1 MKNKINIA
9 SNTQKLVYQKL
20 LHITRYKPHTC
31 TKHTPDSLTII
42 HILHP
47 LTSTPTPTHTIHL
60 TSLPLITLCIHIK
73 LHSVHNQHPP
83 HPPHTPTPTSSPF
96 YTQTHM
102 HILEKQKAHTAQ
114 DVLSKIQ
121 NVM

>member
-1 MKNKINIA
+1 MKNKINI
-9 SNTQKLVYQKL
+9 SNNTQKLLYQKL
-20 LHITRYKPHTC
+20 LHITRYTPYTC

-47 LTSTPTPTHTIHL
+47 LTSTPTPTHAIHL
-60 TSLPLITLCIHIK
+60 TSLSLITLCIHIK
-73 LHSVHNQHPP
+73 LHSVHNQIHLT
-83 HPPHTPTPTSSPF
+83 PHTPTPTSSPF

-102 HILEKQKAHTAQ
+102 HILEEQKVYIAK